1 MVTPNKF
8 YKGLA
13 QRNFCLI
20 ILQRDLPIEFLM
32 DLWIFTGQIFSYKG
46 FAYGFLQRDLPNRI
60 SDGFVNF
67 YWPDF

>member
-1 MVTPNKF
+1 MEF
-8 YKGLA
+8 YKGIFLHM
-13 QRNFCLI
+13 
-20 ILQRDLPIEFLM
+20 EFLM